1 MNYVKQKLK
10 QIGIDASIAY
20 SSGGRIV
27 QGLTGLG
34 SIYFIGT
41 FFICPGARLL
51 FYF

>member
-41 FFICPGARLL
+41 FLSAQEQGY
-51 FYF
+51 YF